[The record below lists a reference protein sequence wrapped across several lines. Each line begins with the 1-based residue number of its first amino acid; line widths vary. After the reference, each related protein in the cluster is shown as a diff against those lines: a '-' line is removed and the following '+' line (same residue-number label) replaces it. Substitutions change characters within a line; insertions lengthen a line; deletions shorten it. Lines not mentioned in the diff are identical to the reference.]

1 MGYQHLQVSRSVLN
15 DPFLCSSLAV
25 SYVGGKG
32 FYRTLQLFSLAL
44 FSDELRS
51 QVFVFPILGAIASKL
66 PWEGEGSLLQPNVV
80 EHFALS

>member
-1 MGYQHLQVSRSVLN
+1 MQ
-15 DPFLCSSLAV
+15 
-25 SYVGGKG
+25 GKG

-51 QVFVFPILGAIASKL
+51 QVFVFPVLGAIASKL
-66 PWEGEGSLLQPNVV
+66 PWEGEGSLLQPNLV